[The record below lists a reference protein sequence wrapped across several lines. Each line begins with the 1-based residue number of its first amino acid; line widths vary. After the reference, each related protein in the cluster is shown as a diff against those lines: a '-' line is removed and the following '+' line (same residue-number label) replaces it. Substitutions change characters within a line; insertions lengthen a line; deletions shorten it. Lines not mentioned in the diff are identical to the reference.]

1 MNYANGRD
9 YASIEYEGFEVS
21 GHVTSGAWEGD
32 PGVPGGTRV
41 LAPYVEDLSIC
52 IDEYEHYMDL
62 KPEFIERAER
72 ALLDEWKETM
82 GGRG

>member
-1 MNYANGRD
+1 MNYV
-9 YASIEYEGFEVS
+9 SIEYEGFKVS

-32 PGVPGGTRV
+32 PGVVNGIHT

-52 IDEYEHYMDL
+52 IDEFEHYDDL
-62 KPEFIERAER
+62 TPMFIARAED
-72 ALLDEWKETM
+72 ALLAEWKETT